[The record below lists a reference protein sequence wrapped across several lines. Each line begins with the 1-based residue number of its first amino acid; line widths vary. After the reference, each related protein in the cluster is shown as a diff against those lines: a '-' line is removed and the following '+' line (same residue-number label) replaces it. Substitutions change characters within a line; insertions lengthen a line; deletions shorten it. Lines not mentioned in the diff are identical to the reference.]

1 MKFTCPIVFSGK
13 LYIYIFIDEVKNKR
27 IQISS
32 VTYIYV
38 CAWGCACTSL
48 CVSRSEA
55 TIQGLLLSRPL
66 LLFETGSFMA
76 RSTHCLARQWA
87 QEFSAPFVLGLCFH
101 TQLFFFLWVLPL
113 WTQLSGW
120 PDRHFTN
127 WTISQLS
134 FHHSYLHPT
143 SQQRWNIHKKQA
155 VGIWV

>member
-55 TIQGLLLSRPL
+55 TIQGLLYHIPSYSLRQALSWHAVPTAWPGSELKSSLHL
-66 LLFETGSFMA
+66 L
-76 RSTHCLARQWA
+76 CLVYV
-87 QEFSAPFVLGLCFH
+87 FTPSY
-101 TQLFFFLWVLPL
+101 FFFCGYFHSG
-113 WTQLSGW
+113 LS
-120 PDRHFTN
+120 
-127 WTISQLS
+127 SQAGLTGTLQTELS
-134 FHHSYLHPT
+134 LSSVFIIPIYIPQVSRDEIFIR
-143 SQQRWNIHKKQA
+143 SKQ
-155 VGIWV
+155 

>member
-32 VTYIYV
+32 VTYTYV

-101 TQLFFFLWVLPL
+101 TQLFFFVGTSTLDSALRLAWQALYKL
-113 WTQLSGW
+113 NYLSAQ
-120 PDRHFTN
+120 F
-127 WTISQLS
+127 SSFLS
-134 FHHSYLHPT
+134 T
-143 SQQRWNIHKKQA
+143 SHKSAEMKYS
-155 VGIWV
+155 

>member
-101 TQLFFFLWVLPL
+101 TQLFFFFCGYFHSG
-113 WTQLSGW
+113 LS
-120 PDRHFTN
+120 
-127 WTISQLS
+127 SQAGLTGTLQTELS
-134 FHHSYLHPT
+134 LSSVFIIPIYIPQVSRDEIFIR
-143 SQQRWNIHKKQA
+143 SKQ
-155 VGIWV
+155 